1 MKNLSKLEDYFD
13 CSNLDENH
21 ELFSNVN
28 KVFVKSKNATPK
40 SLWIDKLCML
50 MFKDLN
56 HTVISV
62 VVLLKIK
69 E

>member
-1 MKNLSKLEDYFD
+1 MENLRNRIKIKPVRSGDTETMYSLE
-13 CSNLDENH
+13 
-21 ELFSNVN
+21 
-28 KVFVKSKNATPK
+28 KKST
-40 SLWIDKLCML
+40 
-50 MFKDLN
+50 FKDLN